1 MSGAG
6 EGEQRVLAPPIT
18 NSRSPP
24 PAGDFV
30 QGGAD
35 ARQQR
40 GNVDHNEVAPT
51 IWGAAAAEPK
61 NPRRH
66 YKSAASWQ
74 QFSPSEAQMPE
85 ECYRYQQYSWD
96 LPASVPVARVQN
108 VEFPFSSRFPDR
120 TWNVLLSSGAS
131 SSKCRLSP
139 IGTRNGESDK
149 FVPVGGVVPQDAKS
163 RCAGVK
169 TSEYLLFRQSGRH
182 VPLPEA
188 RIVHPQGFRILKSRS
203 VVERSLRSYFRLPPA
218 PSLRLSQD
226 RLRTQRQLMAVET
239 TEDEEEARFFA
250 NVMEAPLRQSHV
262 LLDGYLLLCASGQP
276 EPEAVVEVTLQHSH
290 LVGVI
295 EDDLTHFQ
303 NLRFLDVSENELLL
317 EHLLSLTSLEVL
329 HLPYNK
335 VGSLAGVARVVMEQ
349 RLQSTNSSSAYLNRG
364 GVRGSGVRGSGV
376 RGSGVGAMD
385 SAVHDS
391 RSIRSAAAY
400 YAQEKKKSSADSND
414 GVRCRTPLMRDQD
427 SNSTFHTAENAGYY
441 SPHQKTAGRPC
452 QPSECSM
459 HDVLLPKLHALNL
472 SFNKIPS
479 SDILH
484 LSYFP
489 FLEKLDLSGNNLR
502 VLPEDLADLTS
513 VTHFALERN
522 HFRDGNTVFAA
533 LSTMPA
539 LIEVNLNH
547 NELRHVPP
555 LSVKNGRGLCFP
567 SIEVIGLG
575 YNRFRSVRDVVALTE
590 LVRTLQRVMLAGNP
604 IACKSKERG
613 AAHSVFA
620 QAAMNLYW
628 EQAGLQTLNKGEFST
643 MNRFGNDVPFED
655 TSMLH
660 TRQQSKTE
668 AENEKEMTRS
678 EYHGLSSLISS
689 WQRSKVMS
697 GSKASLP
704 SQNEDCESEGD
715 AVRLSGSASDRPY
728 TPVMSPS
735 AGEDSTINNLFW
747 YGDAEPLPS
756 QDAATLGRDGT
767 LPGLPTPLLL
777 RFVELIFDDT
787 VMKKQKPGYFCSK
800 WRQTTMEGESQ
811 RHMTANGGY
820 LSRLVHPKTGLVTLP
835 NYNEFMDIYRLLDDS
850 PLSRRGL
857 RRSRYATSRGRR
869 RKPMADISVPKEAA
883 DDTKEEEMEK
893 KSEEGEEEDVTA
905 IPEDMQSTGTEEEYE
920 MDESSSERS
929 VSPQDVVFMTGVP
942 LQEDRA
948 SGPKKRGEIKP
959 KKVVVQESPV
969 EDSLGGAKEGE
980 APLPEPTGHA
990 NKREVKGQRG
1000 QQRRKQSGHSHERFP
1015 QDKKEQKSSSAV
1027 AEPPST
1033 NVRILM
1039 NELRRMLRRPLPS
1052 LPSVSIKR
1060 GN

>member
-6 EGEQRVLAPPIT
+6 EGEQRVVA
-18 NSRSPP
+18 SPLP
-24 PAGDFV
+24 NLRLLNPAGACA

-35 ARQQR
+35 ARRQR

-51 IWGAAAAEPK
+51 IWGAAAAGPK
-61 NPRRH
+61 ILRRH
-66 YKSAASWQ
+66 YKSAALWQ
-74 QFSPSEAQMPE
+74 QFSPSDPQMPE
-85 ECYRYQQYSWD
+85 ECYRYQQHSWD
-96 LPASVPVARVQN
+96 LHASVPVARVQN
-108 VEFPFSSRFPDR
+108 VEFPFSSRFPDC
-120 TWNVLLSSGAS
+120 TGNSLLSSVAS

-139 IGTRNGESDK
+139 IGTMNGKSDK
-149 FVPVGGVVPQDAKS
+149 FVPVGDVGSQDTTS
-163 RCAGVK
+163 RRARVK
-169 TSEYLLFRQSGRH
+169 TSEDLLFRQSGCH

-188 RIVHPQGFRILKSRS
+188 RVVHPQGFRILKSRS
-203 VVERSLRSYFRLPPA
+203 AVERSLRSYFRLPPA
-218 PSLRLSQD
+218 PSLRLIQE
-226 RLRTQRQLMAVET
+226 RLRTQRQLLAVET
-239 TEDEEEARFFA
+239 TEDEEEARFFS
-250 NVMEAPLRQSHV
+250 NLMEAPLRQSHF

-276 EPEAVVEVTLQHSH
+276 EPEAVEEVTLQHTH

-317 EHLLSLTSLEVL
+317 EHLLFLTGLEVL

-335 VGSLAGVARVVMEQ
+335 IDSLAGVARVVMEQ
-349 RLQSTNSSSAYLNRG
+349 RLQSTNSSNACLNRG
-364 GVRGSGVRGSGV
+364 GV

-385 SAVHDS
+385 SAVHGS

-400 YAQEKKKSSADSND
+400 YAQEKKTTTIDSND
-414 GVRCRTPLMRDQD
+414 GVRCPTPITRERGV
-427 SNSTFHTAENAGYY
+427 NGNFHATENTGYY
-441 SPHQKTAGRPC
+441 SPHQKTAGRLC

-484 LSYFP
+484 LAYFP

-502 VLPEDLADLTS
+502 VLPEDLADLTG

-575 YNRFRSVRDVVALTE
+575 YNRFRGVRDVVALTE

-604 IACKSKERG
+604 IARKSKERG

-620 QAAMNLYW
+620 QAVMNLYW
-628 EQAGLQTLNKGEFST
+628 EKADLQTLNKGEYST
-643 MNRFGNDVPFED
+643 MNRFSNDVPFED

-660 TRQQSKTE
+660 TRQQCKSETD
-668 AENEKEMTRS
+668 NEKEMTRS
-678 EYHGLSSLISS
+678 EYHGLGSLISS
-689 WQRSKVMS
+689 WQRSRMPS
-697 GSKASLP
+697 GSKVS
-704 SQNEDCESEGD
+704 SRCQTEDFESEGD
-715 AVRLSGSASDRPY
+715 AAHLSGSVSDRPY
-728 TPVMSPS
+728 TPFISPS
-735 AGEDSTINNLFW
+735 AGGGSNINNLFW
-747 YGDAEPLPS
+747 YGDAEPPPS
-756 QDAATLGRDGT
+756 RGTATLGHDGT
-767 LPGLPTPLLL
+767 LPELTTPLLL
-777 RFVELIFDDT
+777 RFVELIFEDT

-800 WRQTTMEGESQ
+800 WRQTTMEIENQ
-811 RHMTANGGY
+811 RRMTADGGH
-820 LSRLVHPKTGLVTLP
+820 LPRLVHPKTGLVTLP
-835 NYNEFMDIYRLLDDS
+835 NYNEFMDIYRLLEDP
-850 PLSRRGL
+850 PLSRPGL
-857 RRSRYATSRGRR
+857 RRRRYATSRGRR
-869 RKPMADISVPKEAA
+869 RRQMADIAVPKEAA

-893 KSEEGEEEDVTA
+893 KSEEEREEVVT
-905 IPEDMQSTGTEEEYE
+905 PKPVDMQSTGTEEEYE

-942 LQEDRA
+942 LQEECV
-948 SGPKKRGEIKP
+948 SGPKKWGEIRP
-959 KKVVVQESPV
+959 KKVVVQEFPV
-969 EDSLGGAKEGE
+969 EDYRGGSKEGE
-980 APLPEPTGHA
+980 TPLPDPTEHA

-1000 QQRRKQSGHSHERFP
+1000 QQRRKQSEHSHERFP
-1015 QDKKEQKSSSAV
+1015 RDRKEQKFSSAV
-1027 AEPPST
+1027 PEPPST

-1052 LPSVSIKR
+1052 LPSVSTKK
-1060 GN
+1060 GK